1 VGDGKVFTVR
11 LDATEARRVE
21 FVARVEGMAVNDV
34 FRQAIEVYMAAK
46 RGDADFM
53 ARVATILAA
62 DAEIAEQLGQN
73 ST

>member
-1 VGDGKVFTVR
+1 VGDCKVFTVR

-34 FRQAIEVYMAAK
+34 FRQAIEVYMDAR
-46 RGDADFM
+46 RGDTDFM
-53 ARVATILAA
+53 ARVAAILAA
-62 DAEIAEQLGQN
+62 DAEIAEQLGQI

>member
-1 VGDGKVFTVR
+1 MR

-34 FRQAIEVYMAAK
+34 FRQAIEVYM
-46 RGDADFM
+46 DARRRDTDFM
-53 ARVATILAA
+53 ARVAAILAA
-62 DAEIAEQLGQN
+62 DAEIAEQLGKI